1 MEQCSEKGKQQK
13 LMAET
18 SPQELGSELKAGGAL
33 VRGVR
38 LLRLICV
45 SEPMR
50 FSELQVHSGLPKGTL
65 HRILTDLT
73 GEGLISLDEPTQ
85 TYRGGLQLLEWAN
98 RLWADSNL
106 RSLTHDLLE
115 ELADY
120 SGETALLYVPADT
133 AVVAIDSIESRE
145 SLRTAIGIG
154 SQAPAWC
161 SAPGKALLAW
171 LEPPA
176 QAEVLARCA
185 ITRFTPQTIT
195 DRDEILANLAQV
207 RECGVGIDDEEHF
220 AGIVAVAAPLL
231 DYRGAPVAA
240 LGLSAPSF
248 RVEAEQLELWKIK
261 ITEAASKASRRLPP
275 MGDIK

>member
-1 MEQCSEKGKQQK
+1 
-13 LMAET
+13 MAES
-18 SPQELGSELKAGGAL
+18 SPRQNSGENKNASAL
-33 VRGVR
+33 VRGLR

-45 SEPMR
+45 SEPLR
-50 FSELQVHSGLPKGTL
+50 FSELQVRSALPKGTL
-65 HRILTDLT
+65 HRTLADLSS
-73 GEGLISLDEPTQ
+73 EGLISLDEATQ

-98 RLWADSNL
+98 RLWADSDL
-106 RSLTHDLLE
+106 RSLTHDLLQ
-115 ELADY
+115 ELADE

-133 AVVAIDSIESRE
+133 AVVAIDTIESRE

-171 LEPPA
+171 LEPP
-176 QAEVLARCA
+176 QQRDILDRCA
-185 ITRFTPQTIT
+185 ITRFTPHTTT
-195 DRDEILANLAQV
+195 DREAILGDLAQV
-207 RECGVGIDDEEHF
+207 REQGVAIDNEEHF
-220 AGIVAVAAPLL
+220 AGIVALAAPLL

-248 RVEAEQLELWKIK
+248 RIETKQLELWKQRIS
-261 ITEAASKASRRLPP
+261 EAARAASRRLPP

>member
-1 MEQCSEKGKQQK
+1 
-13 LMAET
+13 MAET
-18 SPQELGSELKAGGAL
+18 SQQELGNELKAGGAL

-176 QAEVLARCA
+176 QRDVLARCA

-195 DRDEILANLAQV
+195 DREEILANLAHV

-248 RVEAEQLELWKIK
+248 RVEAEQLEQWKIK